1 MSDNGQVS
9 PSAGLDIVKWIA
21 TLAIVVVGV
30 GGNSHFANE
39 YSVLERTL
47 ALLPM
52 AAIAAFIAMQTVKGQ
67 AFFQLVKASRAEIR
81 RVVWPT
87 RQETTQTTLVV
98 VAVVV
103 VMALILWGLD
113 ASFNKIISLVIG

>member
-1 MSDNGQVS
+1 MSDNGQAKAS
-9 PSAGLDIVKWIA
+9 SGLDIVKWIA
-21 TLAIVVVGV
+21 VLAIVMVGV
-30 GGNSHFANE
+30 IGNSQFANE
-39 YSVLERTL
+39 YSILERTL

-52 AAIAAFIAMQTVKGQ
+52 AAIAIFIALQTIKGQ
-67 AFFQLVKASRAEIR
+67 AFFLLVKASRAEIR

-98 VAVVV
+98 AVVVV

-113 ASFNKIISLVIG
+113 TIFNKVVSLIIG

>member
-1 MSDNGQVS
+1 M
-9 PSAGLDIVKWIA
+9 DIVKWLIVVA
-21 TLAIVVVGV
+21 LVVVGV
-30 GGNSHFANE
+30 GGNNHFANE

-52 AAIAAFIAMQTVKGQ
+52 AAIAIFVAFQTLRGQ

-113 ASFNKIISLVIG
+113 LGFNKIISMIIG